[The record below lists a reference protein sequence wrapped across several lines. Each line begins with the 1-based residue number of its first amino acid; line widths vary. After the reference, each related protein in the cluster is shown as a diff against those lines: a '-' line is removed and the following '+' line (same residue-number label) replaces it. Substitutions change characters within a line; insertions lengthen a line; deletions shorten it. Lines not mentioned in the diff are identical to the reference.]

1 MWLIFW
7 QVQLCHFYLMVIT
20 SSHKNSSLFSSLPF
34 FPPAWLQCRFV
45 FLAFSS
51 CLMSFRKVQLSFCPQ
66 KQSKHCP
73 KLITTQFSCP
83 INSHFNSM
91 ICGSCFNIQA
101 MEMTSLSGNSGWWK
115 MAYIREH
122 SEPKKSSAI
131 SHRHYNV
138 PASICKFRPMMR
150 LNLQGKEI
158 HFPGDVCIIKQ
169 KHYRFLRIF
178 AQRPTKAWRLR
189 DFQPCKESNDPQGLW
204 A

>member
-1 MWLIFW
+1 
-7 QVQLCHFYLMVIT
+7 MVIT
-20 SSHKNSSLFSSLPF
+20 SSHKNSSPFFFSPC

-45 FLAFSS
+45 FLPFSS

-91 ICGSCFNIQA
+91 ICGCCFNIQA
-101 MEMTSLSGNSGWWK
+101 MEMTSLSGNSRWWI

-131 SHRHYNV
+131 SHHHYNV
-138 PASICKFRPMMR
+138 LASVATLDLWWGWTCKGNKYTFHGMILYLSRNTTPAI
-150 LNLQGKEI
+150 LNIWGGSLHRGLQK
-158 HFPGDVCIIKQ
+158 P
-169 KHYRFLRIF
+169 
-178 AQRPTKAWRLR
+178 
-189 DFQPCKESNDPQGLW
+189 
-204 A
+204 